1 MMPPMIFRLA
11 PLEICGHRGGGAKC
25 AHVQLAGHHGIQAVG
40 RVLEFHQLDIQPFL
54 GEQALLFGDKN
65 FGGDSAD
72 SRPDRLGQRQADR
85 LSASAAQATRT
96 ACGRSKR

>member
-1 MMPPMIFRLA
+1 MMPLDDLQVGAFGNMR
-11 PLEICGHRGGGAKC
+11 HRGGGAKR

-65 FGGDSAD
+65 LAW
-72 SRPDRLGQRQADR
+72 PV
-85 LSASAAQATRT
+85 T
-96 ACGRSKR
+96 GR